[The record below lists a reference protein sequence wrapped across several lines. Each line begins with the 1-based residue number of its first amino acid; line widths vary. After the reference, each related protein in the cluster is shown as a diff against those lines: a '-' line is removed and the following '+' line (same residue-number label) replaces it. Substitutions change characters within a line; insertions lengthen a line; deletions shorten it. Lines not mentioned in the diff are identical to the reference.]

1 MGTQGILNST
11 SIRTDAGV
19 KHLNVRVC
27 LYTTKYSNYAV
38 RMSVSSSSGIFVV
51 VGVETSVIGGLMKL
65 YDVIL
70 RCR

>member
-1 MGTQGILNST
+1 LGTQGILNST

-27 LYTTKYSNYAV
+27 LYTTKYSNYTV
-38 RMSVSSSSGIFVV
+38 RMSVSSSIV
-51 VGVETSVIGGLMKL
+51 VGMATSVVRGLMKL

-70 RCR
+70 RCV